1 MRLLQ
6 LSIFLI
12 AVSVSAQADKNRAGA
27 YLGELSWPDA
37 EQRLKAAPLVVIPF
51 GAGAKEHGPHLPMNA
66 DQVVLQYLTD
76 QAVTHSDA
84 IVAPPILHGWLPSFR
99 QYPGTEVS
107 DASVFMN
114 YVNAVAKSLIK
125 HGARRIV
132 FLNTSINKAG
142 GLPLSIVARDIRAN
156 QGIPTLVLSWD
167 DLETEE
173 AAALLSQREGGHADE
188 AETSINQFLQ
198 GDRVDMDK
206 AVKDYGDRPAKD
218 YPGYRPGLFSKDRND
233 PGYSVTG
240 GYGDPTLASAEKGEQ
255 ILGIMTANLLKAL
268 DGFASEPLERD
279 K

>member
-1 MRLLQ
+1 MRLLITIIFFIA
-6 LSIFLI
+6 LSPV
-12 AVSVSAQADKNRAGA
+12 AHAEKNRAGA

-37 EQRLKAAPLVVIPF
+37 EQRLKATALVIIPF
-51 GAGAKEHGPHLPMNA
+51 GAGAKEHGPHLPMNV

-107 DASVFMN
+107 DASVFIN
-114 YVNAVAKSLIK
+114 YVKAVAESLIK

-156 QGIPTLVLSWD
+156 RGIPTLVLSWD

-173 AAALLSQREGGHADE
+173 VVELLSQREGGHADE
-188 AETSINQFLQ
+188 AETSINLFLQ
-198 GDRVDMDK
+198 GDRVDMSK
-206 AVKDYGDRPAKD
+206 AVTDYGDRPERD
-218 YPGYRPGLFSKDRND
+218 YPGYKPGVFSRDKSD
-233 PGYSVTG
+233 PAYSVSG

-255 ILGIMTANLLKAL
+255 ILKIMTANLLQAL
-268 DGFASEPLERD
+268 AGFASEPLERD
-279 K
+279 N